1 MLVYNVTINIDETV
15 ADEWV
20 QWMKTVH
27 MPEVVATGCFVESRL
42 LRIFGEEQGGRAY
55 AAQYNSPSAEDFD
68 RYQRDFAPALQA
80 KTRERYDGKFAAFR
94 TLMEIV

>member
-1 MLVYNVTINIDETV
+1 MLLYNVTINIDEQV

-20 QWMKTVH
+20 TWMKTVH
-27 MPEVVATGCFVESRL
+27 MPEVVATGCFIESRL

-55 AAQYNSPSAEDFD
+55 AAQYTSPNAADFE
-68 RYQRDFAPALQA
+68 RYQQDFAPALQA
-80 KTRERYDGKFAAFR
+80 KTRALYEGKFAAFR